1 MNSTMKCGGCSFN
14 VNTDP
19 CRCPMVPPEYPFN
32 RPARDSYTFCCCGPN
47 TPSTKNPITSAYPSA
62 GPFKGSAFAMNN
74 GNPFIMDSTNMTY
87 GQVLVYSE
95 NVYTHVSQRD
105 DLSCI
110 NLAAR
115 FDMTDTSLTNTVRND
130 FLKQYISRK
139 YLELQGVLPIIK
151 TTYKIRIHYTV
162 RDIDGGTITQ
172 NHVDTD
178 IKESN
183 FHFTDINDRY
193 VQSFKGLVVA
203 QIPAITYQ
211 GLYNICIDRVEL
223 ICQVIDTKSHLVD
236 AMNPYYIFVNNNQEI
251 QLQSATIE
259 DCPPD
264 STFTIAEC
272 DVLKG
277 FDYHAN
283 LTNRLR
289 ISFTA
294 FTSIPIACGDTMGIW
309 NALNEPTDA
318 VISQLRNEVTALE
331 DEVAALHRRDDEQ
344 QELIDN
350 LTGQVDLNK
359 NNIALLISRVDT
371 LEADKANK
379 DAIIAD
385 ILARLEALEKIP
397 LALVR
402 YNAGTEF
409 KRSQL
414 TWKEYGNL
422 YQATKDFTASGDFM
436 QDVGL
441 GNLVPVIKD
450 ASEYATLL
458 ERVNEVEVVANDASS
473 DANEAVQSVTE
484 MGTSVSNLS
493 TTVGELSTTVET
505 NTSDISTLSGYVSSM
520 SETVSG
526 LNTTVAE
533 QGTQISSNTTAIGT
547 LNETVE
553 TISTSVAAHSDAIT
567 ANTTAIETNSGAISN
582 LNTVVTALN
591 EDVDDLDERVTDL
604 EHPIDPEKINVR
616 KVSDLSIRTFNNMT
630 DAADYINAD
639 DAEDDEQY
647 DLIIGPQMTNSTY
660 TEYQR
665 ITSSKL
671 RDVYNNGVNDDISP
685 QTFYGSGLRHF
696 YWGNMPSNATI
707 SIGQNAFSVCA
718 NMTSFE
724 FPENVESISIGIS
737 ILTGCSGLTSLTIP
751 SSVKTIAS
759 GSQFGGCTSLTEV
772 YIDSAYIAQ
781 AMFNGAYT
789 VERVTIGPHVTEIH
803 AQAFPSV
810 PALTSITIPSNVTR
824 INNQAFVGCTALETA
839 VINISGDILQSAFA
853 GCTSLENITLGEG
866 VTEILDNA
874 FSSSIATTIDI
885 PSTVTSMSTN
895 ALAGA
900 AFETINVH
908 KAEGSISGAPWG
920 ATNATV
926 NWLGE

>member
-1 MNSTMKCGGCSFN
+1 MSNRMKCGGCTFD
-14 VNTDP
+14 VNTNP
-19 CRCPMVPPEYPFN
+19 CKCPIVPPEYPFN
-32 RPARDSYTFCCCGPN
+32 RPARDSYSFCCCGPSN
-47 TPSTKNPITSAYPSA
+47 PLTNKDPITQAYPSA
-62 GPFKGSAFAMNN
+62 GMFKGSAFAMYN

-95 NVYTHVSQRD
+95 NVYTRVSQRD

-151 TTYKIRIHYTV
+151 TAYKLRIHYTI
-162 RDIDGGTITQ
+162 RDIDGGTINST
-172 NHVDTD
+172 HVDTD
-178 IKESN
+178 ITESH
-183 FHFTDINDRY
+183 FHFTDIRDRF
-193 VQSFKGLVVA
+193 VQSVKGLVVTN
-203 QIPAITYQ
+203 IPAITYQ
-211 GLYNICIDRVEL
+211 GLYNITIDRVEL
-223 ICQVIDTKSHLVD
+223 IVKVINTKEHLVD
-236 AMNPYYIFVNNNQEI
+236 AMNPFYIFTDNNSKI

-259 DCPPD
+259 
-264 STFTIAEC
+264 STPEDNTFVIAEC

-277 FDYHAN
+277 FDYQAN
-283 LTNRLR
+283 ITNRLR

-331 DEVAALHRRDDEQ
+331 DEVAVLHAKDSEQ
-344 QELIDN
+344 DARIEYLE
-350 LTGQVDLNK
+350 GQVALNK
-359 NNIALLISRVDT
+359 ENIASLTARVAT
-371 LEADKANK
+371 LEADKTAK
-379 DAIIAD
+379 DSIIST
-385 ILARLEALEKIP
+385 ILMRLDALESIP
-397 LALVR
+397 LALVS
-402 YNAGTEF
+402 YGEGVEF

-414 TWKEYGNL
+414 TWKAYGEL
-422 YQATKDFTASGDFM
+422 YQVTRNYTASGNFI

-441 GNLVPVIKD
+441 GYLVPVIKD
-450 ASEYATLL
+450 SSDYSAIVARVDAVEITANNASDTASEAYHTTEELTP
-458 ERVNEVEVVANDASS
+458 VV
-473 DANEAVQSVTE
+473 
-484 MGTSVSNLS
+484 
-493 TTVGELSTTVET
+493 
-505 NTSDISTLSGYVSSM
+505 
-520 SETVSG
+520 
-526 LNTTVAE
+526 
-533 QGTQISSNTTAIGT
+533 
-547 LNETVE
+547 
-553 TISTSVAAHSDAIT
+553 T
-567 ANTTAIETNSGAISN
+567 ANTTAIETNSSAISN

-639 DAEDDEQY
+639 DAEDNEQY

-696 YWGNMPSNATI
+696 YWGNMPANATI

-724 FPENVESISIGIS
+724 FPENVESISIGSS

-751 SSVKTIAS
+751 SSVKTITS

-781 AMFNGAYT
+781 AMFTGAYT

-824 INNQAFVGCTALETA
+824 INNQAFVGCTGLKTA

-874 FSSSIATTIDI
+874 FSSSVATTIDI

-908 KAEGSISGAPWG
+908 KTEGSLSGAPWG
-920 ATNATV
+920 ATGATV
-926 NWLGE
+926 NWIGE

>member
-1 MNSTMKCGGCSFN
+1 MKCGGCSFN

-236 AMNPYYIFVNNNQEI
+236 AMNPFYIFVNNNQEI

-350 LTGQVDLNK
+350 LSGQVALNK
-359 NNIALLISRVDT
+359 DNIALLMSRVDT

-441 GNLVPVIKD
+441 GNIVPVIKD

-458 ERVNEVEVVANDASS
+458 ERVNEVEAVANDASS
-473 DANEAVQSVTE
+473 DANEAVQTVTE
-484 MGTSVSNLS
+484 METSVSNLS
-493 TTVGELSTTVET
+493 TTVGELSTAV
-505 NTSDISTLSGYVSSM
+505 
-520 SETVSG
+520 
-526 LNTTVAE
+526 
-533 QGTQISSNTTAIGT
+533 
-547 LNETVE
+547 
-553 TISTSVAAHSDAIT
+553 
-567 ANTTAIETNSGAISN
+567 ETNSGAISN

-616 KVSDLSIRTFNNMT
+616 KVSDMSIRTFNNMT

-639 DAEDDEQY
+639 DAEDNEQY

-671 RDVYNNGVNDDISP
+671 RDVYNNGVNEDISP

-696 YWGNMPSNATI
+696 YWGNMPTNATI
-707 SIGQNAFSVCA
+707 SIGQTAFSVCA

-724 FPENVESISIGIS
+724 FPENVESITIGSS

-781 AMFNGAYT
+781 AMFNGAYA

-803 AQAFPSV
+803 SQAFPSM

-839 VINISGDILQSAFA
+839 VINISGDILQTAFA
-853 GCTSLENITLGEG
+853 GCTSLRNITLGEG

-885 PSTVTSMSTN
+885 PSTVTSMSTK

-908 KAEGSISGAPWG
+908 KTEGSLSGAPWG
-920 ATNATV
+920 ADNATV
-926 NWLGE
+926 NWLGPQE

>member
-74 GNPFIMDSTNMTY
+74 GNPYIMDSTNMTY

-95 NVYTHVSQRD
+95 NVYTQVSQRD

-193 VQSFKGLVVA
+193 VQSFKGLVIA
-203 QIPAITYQ
+203 QIPAVTYQ

-223 ICQVIDTKSHLVD
+223 ICQVIDTKTHLVD

-331 DEVAALHRRDDEQ
+331 DEVASLHRRDDEQ

-350 LTGQVDLNK
+350 LSGQIALNK
-359 NNIALLISRVDT
+359 DNIALLISRVNT
-371 LEADKANK
+371 LEADKTNK

-385 ILARLEALEKIP
+385 ILARLDALEKIP

-402 YNAGTEF
+402 YNTGVEF
-409 KRSQL
+409 KRSQI

-422 YQATKDFTASGDFM
+422 YQATKNFTASGDFM

-450 ASEYATLL
+450 ASEYAALL
-458 ERVNEVEVVANDASS
+458 ERVNEVETVASDAAA
-473 DANEAVQSVTE
+473 DANEAVQTVTE
-484 MGTSVSNLS
+484 MGTSVSNLG
-493 TTVGELSTTVET
+493 TTVGELSTTVGT
-505 NTSDISTLSGYVSSM
+505 NTTD
-520 SETVSG
+520 
-526 LNTTVAE
+526 
-533 QGTQISSNTTAIGT
+533 IGT
-547 LNETVE
+547 LNETVG
-553 TISTSVAAHSDAIT
+553 TISTSVAAHSEAIT
-567 ANTTAIETNSGAISN
+567 ANATAIETNSSAISN

-591 EDVDDLDERVTDL
+591 EDIDDLDERVVNL

-616 KVSDLSIRTFNNMT
+616 KISDLSIHTFNNMT

-639 DAEDDEQY
+639 DAEDDEKY
-647 DLIIGPQMTNSTY
+647 DLIIGPQMPHSTY

-671 RDVYNNGVNDDISP
+671 RDVYNNGINSDIGA

-696 YWGNMPSNATI
+696 YWGNMPTDSVI

-724 FPENVESISIGIS
+724 FPENVESITIGSS
-737 ILTGCSGLTSLTIP
+737 ILTGCSGLTSLTFP

-803 AQAFPSV
+803 AQAFPTV

-824 INNQAFVGCTALETA
+824 INNQAFVGCTGLKTA

-908 KAEGSISGAPWG
+908 KTEGSISGAPWG
-920 ATNATV
+920 ATGATV

>member
-1 MNSTMKCGGCSFN
+1 MKCGGCSFN

-74 GNPFIMDSTNMTY
+74 GKPYIMDSTNMTY

-95 NVYTHVSQRD
+95 NVYTQVSQRD

-193 VQSFKGLVVA
+193 VQSFKGLVIA
-203 QIPAITYQ
+203 QIPAVTYQ

-350 LTGQVDLNK
+350 LSGQIALNK
-359 NNIALLISRVDT
+359 DNIALLISRVNT
-371 LEADKANK
+371 LEADKTNK

-385 ILARLEALEKIP
+385 ILARLDALEKIP

-402 YNAGTEF
+402 YNTGTEF
-409 KRSQL
+409 KRSQI

-422 YQATKDFTASGDFM
+422 YQATKNFTASGDFM

-441 GNLVPVIKD
+441 GYLVPVIKD
-450 ASEYATLL
+450 ASEYSALL
-458 ERVNEVEVVANDASS
+458 ERVNEVETVASDAAA
-473 DANEAVQSVTE
+473 DANEAVQTVTE
-484 MGTSVSNLS
+484 MGTSVSNLG
-493 TTVGELSTTVET
+493 TTVGELSTTVGT
-505 NTSDISTLSGYVSSM
+505 NTTD
-520 SETVSG
+520 
-526 LNTTVAE
+526 
-533 QGTQISSNTTAIGT
+533 IGT
-547 LNETVE
+547 LNETVG

-567 ANTTAIETNSGAISN
+567 ENTTAISN

-591 EDVDDLDERVTDL
+591 EDVDDLDERVTAL
-604 EHPIDPEKINVR
+604 ENPIDNSKVNVICVDDNSITYYDTMSDAATFLKSDEATGSAYDVVLGSSLADTTYAQFSGIQKLR
-616 KVSDLSIRTFNNMT
+616 KFNNNGCVVSMPT
-630 DAADYINAD
+630 ATFAGSSL
-639 DAEDDEQY
+639 AEFTFGD
-647 DLIIGPQMTNSTY
+647 MTNKSVAMS
-660 TEYQR
+660 E
-665 ITSSKL
+665 S
-671 RDVYNNGVNDDISP
+671 
-685 QTFYGSGLRHF
+685 
-696 YWGNMPSNATI
+696 
-707 SIGQNAFSVCA
+707 AFNQCR
-718 NMTSFE
+718 N
-724 FPENVESISIGIS
+724 
-737 ILTGCSGLTSLTIP
+737 
-751 SSVKTIAS
+751 
-759 GSQFGGCTSLTEV
+759 
-772 YIDSAYIAQ
+772 
-781 AMFNGAYT
+781 
-789 VERVTIGPHVTEIH
+789 
-803 AQAFPSV
+803 
-810 PALTSITIPSNVTR
+810 LTSITLPAEASGISLGAM
-824 INNQAFVGCTALETA
+824 AFASTGLTTITLPA
-839 VINISGDILQSAFA
+839 NITSMGTQVFA
-853 GCTSLENITLGEG
+853 GCTSLTSADIYTANVYSGTFAGCSNLVNVTLNDG
-866 VTEILDNA
+866 VTNIGA
-874 FSSSIATTIDI
+874 RPFGTTGIVAIDI
-885 PSTVTSMSTN
+885 PSTMETMDAE
-895 ALAGA
+895 ALSGA
-900 AFETINVH
+900 NITTINIH
-908 KAEGSISGAPWG
+908 KAKDSISGAPWG
-920 ATNATV
+920 ATNAII
-926 NWLGE
+926 NWII

>member
-1 MNSTMKCGGCSFN
+1 MKCGGCSFN

-95 NVYTHVSQRD
+95 NVYTQVSQRD

-203 QIPAITYQ
+203 QIPAVTYQ

-236 AMNPYYIFVNNNQEI
+236 AMNPYYTFVNNNQEI
-251 QLQSATIE
+251 QLQSTTIE

-309 NALNEPTDA
+309 NSLNEPTDA

-350 LTGQVDLNK
+350 LSGQVALNK
-359 NNIALLISRVDT
+359 DNIALLISRVNT
-371 LEADKANK
+371 LEADKTNK

-385 ILARLEALEKIP
+385 ILARLDALEKIP

-402 YNAGTEF
+402 YNTGVEF
-409 KRSQL
+409 KRSQI

-441 GNLVPVIKD
+441 GYLVPVIKD
-450 ASEYATLL
+450 ASEYSALL
-458 ERVNEVEVVANDASS
+458 ERVNEVETVASDAAA
-473 DANEAVQSVTE
+473 DANEAVQTVTE
-484 MGTSVSNLS
+484 MGTSVSNLG
-493 TTVGELSTTVET
+493 TTVGELSTTVGT
-505 NTSDISTLSGYVSSM
+505 NTTD
-520 SETVSG
+520 
-526 LNTTVAE
+526 
-533 QGTQISSNTTAIGT
+533 IGT
-547 LNETVE
+547 LNETVG
-553 TISTSVAAHSDAIT
+553 TISTSVAAHSEAIT
-567 ANTTAIETNSGAISN
+567 ANATAIETNSSAISN

-591 EDVDDLDERVTDL
+591 KDVDDLDERVT
-604 EHPIDPEKINVR
+604 
-616 KVSDLSIRTFNNMT
+616 
-630 DAADYINAD
+630 
-639 DAEDDEQY
+639 
-647 DLIIGPQMTNSTY
+647 
-660 TEYQR
+660 
-665 ITSSKL
+665 
-671 RDVYNNGVNDDISP
+671 
-685 QTFYGSGLRHF
+685 
-696 YWGNMPSNATI
+696 
-707 SIGQNAFSVCA
+707 
-718 NMTSFE
+718 
-724 FPENVESISIGIS
+724 
-737 ILTGCSGLTSLTIP
+737 
-751 SSVKTIAS
+751 
-759 GSQFGGCTSLTEV
+759 
-772 YIDSAYIAQ
+772 
-781 AMFNGAYT
+781 
-789 VERVTIGPHVTEIH
+789 
-803 AQAFPSV
+803 
-810 PALTSITIPSNVTR
+810 
-824 INNQAFVGCTALETA
+824 ALE
-839 VINISGDILQSAFA
+839 
-853 GCTSLENITLGEG
+853 EN
-866 VTEILDNA
+866 
-874 FSSSIATTIDI
+874 
-885 PSTVTSMSTN
+885 P
-895 ALAGA
+895 
-900 AFETINVH
+900 
-908 KAEGSISGAPWG
+908 
-920 ATNATV
+920 
-926 NWLGE
+926 

>member
-74 GNPFIMDSTNMTY
+74 GNPYIMDSTNMTY

-95 NVYTHVSQRD
+95 NVYTQVSQRD

-193 VQSFKGLVVA
+193 VQSFKGLVIA
-203 QIPAITYQ
+203 QIPAVTYQ

-223 ICQVIDTKSHLVD
+223 ICQVIDTKTHLVD
-236 AMNPYYIFVNNNQEI
+236 AMNPYYTFVNNNQEI

-350 LTGQVDLNK
+350 LSGQVALNK
-359 NNIALLISRVDT
+359 DNIALLISRVNT
-371 LEADKANK
+371 LEADKTNK

-402 YNAGTEF
+402 YNTGVEF
-409 KRSQL
+409 KRSQI

-422 YQATKDFTASGDFM
+422 YQATKNFTASGDFM

-450 ASEYATLL
+450 ASEYSALL
-458 ERVNEVEVVANDASS
+458 ERVNEVETVASDAAA
-473 DANEAVQSVTE
+473 DANEAVQTVTE
-484 MGTSVSNLS
+484 MGTSVSNLG
-493 TTVGELSTTVET
+493 TTVGELSTTVGT
-505 NTSDISTLSGYVSSM
+505 NTTD
-520 SETVSG
+520 
-526 LNTTVAE
+526 
-533 QGTQISSNTTAIGT
+533 IGT
-547 LNETVE
+547 LNETVG
-553 TISTSVAAHSDAIT
+553 TISTSVAAHSEAIT
-567 ANTTAIETNSGAISN
+567 ANATAIETNSSAISN

-591 EDVDDLDERVTDL
+591 EDVDDLDERVVNL

-616 KVSDLSIRTFNNMT
+616 KISDLSIHTFNNMT

-639 DAEDDEQY
+639 DAEDDEKY

-671 RDVYNNGVNDDISP
+671 RDVYNNGINSDIGA

-696 YWGNMPSNATI
+696 YWGNMPTDSVI

-724 FPENVESISIGIS
+724 FPENVESITIGSS
-737 ILTGCSGLTSLTIP
+737 ILTGCSGLTSLTFP

-803 AQAFPSV
+803 AQAFPIV

-824 INNQAFVGCTALETA
+824 INNQAFVGCTGLKTA

-908 KAEGSISGAPWG
+908 KTEGSLSGAPWG

-926 NWLGE
+926 NWIV